1 MKLNRVLTD
10 RGGGPLV
17 ENYTLMLS
25 SVPSDPR

>member
-1 MKLNRVLTD
+1 MKLNRVLKD

-17 ENYTLMLS
+17 ENYTLTLS